1 MTERKYTSDDAD
13 VHTIHADTAKK
24 KQVWADIA
32 NQALEDGK
40 SDDEAVDEAND
51 YVAKMRSAEKTTLNS
66 KGAAHARA
74 LVSAGS
80 VDKDSEWRFT
90 AADGDKLL
98 GADGDDWANYAKW
111 FLGEDSS
118 AKQKTKQ
125 RFKYPFGKNGKVYKS
140 ALDAIRSHAAAEG
153 ATKIFETAGDLLDAI
168 NDSKG
173 DPDRNAPRSEKRFP
187 SQGAIESRF
196 ADLKPSSYDAKA
208 RTVKAVLST
217 GASVKRFYG
226 TEVLE
231 ISPAAVNLDRVSS
244 CGVPLIDSHN
254 VFGVLNGVFGRVE
267 RAWFEAGELLGSIS
281 FDDSDVGRQAEG
293 LAARG
298 MVRGISIGYRVDEWE
313 IKDADGNVVDPD
325 RERLLWDGDYT
336 FTAKRWELLEASMV
350 SVPADPSAFIR
361 SGDANEFRDDALAH
375 RANRVIYRNGNLS
388 ITYELPP
395 AASGAPAVLSRM
407 RARQA
412 MLARQ
417 LVLDRSLRDLG

>member
-24 KQVWADIA
+24 KKVWADIA
-32 NQALEDGK
+32 NQALENGK

-66 KGAAHARA
+66 KGAAHARS
-74 LVSAGS
+74 LVSAGK
-80 VDKDSEWRFT
+80 VDKDSEWRFS

-98 GADGDDWANYAKW
+98 GADGDDWNNYAKW
-111 FLGEDSS
+111 FLGEDAS

-140 ALDAIRSHAAAEG
+140 ALDAIRSRAAAES

-168 NDSKG
+168 DDSKG
-173 DPDRNAPRSEKRFP
+173 DPDRSATRSGKHFP
-187 SQGAIESRF
+187 SQGAVESRF

-208 RTVKAVLST
+208 RTVTAVLSI
-217 GASVKRFYG
+217 GAAVKRFYG

-231 ISPAAVNLDRVSS
+231 ITPKAVNLDRVAS

-254 VFGVLNGVFGRVE
+254 IFGALNGVLGRLE

-281 FDDSDVGRQAEG
+281 FDDSEVGRQAEG

-313 IKDADGNVVDPD
+313 IKDADGNIVDPE
-325 RERLLWDGDYT
+325 RERLIWDELYT
-336 FTAKRWELLEASMV
+336 FTAKRWELLEVSMV

-361 SGDANEFRDDALAH
+361 SGNADKFGDDALAR
-375 RANRVIYRNGNLS
+375 RANRVIYRNGSLS
-388 ITYELPP
+388 VIYELPP
-395 AASGAPAVLSRM
+395 ANGAPAVLSRM

-412 MLARQ
+412 MLARR